1 MVQTIYRPYT
11 MNGKTPSVTSKIG
24 KVATGDVQVAT
35 NAADFSK
42 VGKQQGLG
50 RDIQKKII
58 DLDLVEKDRKAE
70 KRKKVKPITFEMRK

>member
-1 MVQTIYRPYT
+1 
-11 MNGKTPSVTSKIG
+11 MNGKTPSVVSKIG
-24 KVATGDVQVAT
+24 KVAGGDVQKAT
-35 NAADFSK
+35 SAADFTK

-70 KRKKVKPITFEMRK
+70 KRKKVKPITFEMKK